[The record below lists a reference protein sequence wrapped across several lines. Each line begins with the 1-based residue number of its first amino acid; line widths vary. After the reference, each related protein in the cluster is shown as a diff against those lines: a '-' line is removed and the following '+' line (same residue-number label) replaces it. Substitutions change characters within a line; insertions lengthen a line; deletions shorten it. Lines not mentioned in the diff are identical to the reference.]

1 MQKRETPTV
10 GKRWGQE
17 RGKNRI
23 VGKEDN
29 IHIFFAVQGFS
40 GCVPCATCPYSRI
53 VRFSKTK
60 FRHQCGRDR
69 QWLEACGVH
78 ECRQE
83 PEGGHRD
90 A

>member
-40 GCVPCATCPYSRI
+40 GCVPCATCPYEG
-53 VRFSKTK
+53 T
-60 FRHQCGRDR
+60 
-69 QWLEACGVH
+69 A
-78 ECRQE
+78 RQE
-83 PEGGHRD
+83 RKGGAD
-90 A
+90 E

>member
-1 MQKRETPTV
+1 MQKRENPA
-10 GKRWGQE
+10 GGPGLK
-17 RGKNRI
+17 KNTRCA
-23 VGKEDN
+23 GREDN
-29 IHIFFAVQGFS
+29 TRLPLAAQGLS
-40 GCVPCATCPYSRI
+40 GCVPCTTCPYFRI

-60 FRHQCGRDR
+60 FRHQCGRDG

-83 PEGGHRD
+83 PKGGHRD